1 MKKMFFSLAVFT
13 AMFLRLVAVAMTL
26 KVAEATV
33 IQNVLMVLTNVKVVI
48 RIGAVILTGLMI

>member
-1 MKKMFFSLAVFT
+1 
-13 AMFLRLVAVAMTL
+13 MTL